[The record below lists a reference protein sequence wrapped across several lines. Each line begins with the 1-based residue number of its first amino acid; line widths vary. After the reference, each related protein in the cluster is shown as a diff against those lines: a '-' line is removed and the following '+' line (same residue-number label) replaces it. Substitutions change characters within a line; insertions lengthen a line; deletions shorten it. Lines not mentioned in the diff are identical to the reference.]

1 MYSVQIRSSRI
12 FLQKQIRSS
21 HRFDLV
27 KLLTCLI
34 ALAFSAVAPAQQ
46 PNFVV
51 IFVDDLGYGDLG
63 CYGSTTIKT
72 PRIDGMA
79 KEGMRFT
86 HFYAQ
91 TVCGPSR
98 AALMT
103 GSYPLRLATLNNRV
117 ETHPRLHSKEI
128 TMAEVLKE
136 AGYATGAF
144 GKWDLA
150 GHTQTKY
157 TKELLPTYQGFDYFF
172 GTPSSNDSLIHLL
185 RNDEMIEENAPM
197 ATITRRLTDEAIG
210 FIQRNREKPFLVYL
224 AHPMPH
230 VRLEA
235 SEQFLGKSKAG
246 IYGDVVEEIDWNVGR
261 ILDELKK
268 LRLDEDTYVIFLSD
282 NGPWYLGRSK
292 AHHRIIGPDAVK
304 HGGTAAPLRGDKTT
318 IWEGGVRVPCIVC
331 APGRVPADK
340 TSDAF
345 SSTMDLMPT
354 LAKLGGGKV
363 PADRIIDGHDL
374 SEVWAGVEGVISLRT
389 TFYYYQQ
396 TRLQA
401 VRSGKWKLHLPGHR
415 LWPQYAKEEDM
426 GPIAKP
432 MLYDLEAEIDER
444 TNLAEANPEVVKEL
458 MALAEKARNDVGDH
472 DRMGKGARF
481 FDKGL
486 KRPDIKRPK

>member
-1 MYSVQIRSSRI
+1 MIRLLLI
-12 FLQKQIRSS
+12 LFLAVS
-21 HRFDLV
+21 
-27 KLLTCLI
+27 
-34 ALAFSAVAPAQQ
+34 LANARQ

-63 CYGSTTIKT
+63 CYGSKTIKT

-103 GSYPLRLATLNNRV
+103 GSYPLRVATLNNRV
-117 ETHPRLHSKEI
+117 ETHPRLHSEEI

-150 GHTQTKY
+150 GHTQTNY

-172 GTPSSNDSLIHLL
+172 GTPSSNDSIIHLL
-185 RNDEMIEENAPM
+185 RNDEMIEKNASM

-210 FIQRNREKPFLVYL
+210 FIQRNHEKPFLVYL

-268 LRLDEDTYVIFLSD
+268 LKLDEHTYVLFLSD

-292 AHHRIIGPDAVK
+292 HHLKSIGPDAVK
-304 HGGTAAPLRGDKTT
+304 HGGTASPLRGDKTT
-318 IWEGGVRVPCIVC
+318 IWEGGVRVPCIIR
-331 APGRVPADK
+331 APGKVPAGV
-340 TSDAF
+340 TSKAM

-363 PADRIIDGHDL
+363 PTDRIIDGHDL
-374 SEVWAGVEGVISLRT
+374 SRVWLGVQGAISPRT

-415 LWPQYAKEEDM
+415 LWPQFAKEEDM
-426 GPIAKP
+426 GPISKP
-432 MLYDLEAEIDER
+432 MLYDLEAEIDEQ
-444 TNLAEANPEVVKEL
+444 TNLAEANPEVVKNL
-458 MALAEKARNDVGDH
+458 MVLAEEARNDVGDH
-472 DRMGKGARF
+472 NRMGAGARF
-481 FDKGL
+481 FDKGP
-486 KRPDIKRPK
+486 KRPDIKRSKQ